1 VFDAEDILD
10 TAVRLIARDG
20 ASAATASAVAREIGA
35 PSGSIYHRF
44 PSRDLLVAR
53 LWLRTVSRFQE
64 GFEAALAIPDVE
76 EAADAAATHTP
87 RWCREHIDEACVL
100 VLHRRRDLTT
110 AWPDEL
116 GRELDELGERLG
128 SAIRGFARRR
138 FASANAMVLDH
149 VRFALVDVPYAAVR
163 RYIGDRQAPPAGV
176 DRMILTACR
185 AVLASTPRT

>member
-1 VFDAEDILD
+1 MFDAEDILD

-20 ASAATASAVAREIGA
+20 ASAATASAIAREIGA

-53 LWLRTVSRFQE
+53 LWVRTVARFQE
-64 GFEAALAIPDVE
+64 GFESALAISDVE
-76 EAADAAATHTP
+76 EAADAAATYTP

-116 GRELDELGERLG
+116 GPELDELGERLG
-128 SAIRGFARRR
+128 SAMRGSHAGASPRRTPWCWTTC
-138 FASANAMVLDH
+138 ASRSSTCRTRLCGGTSATG
-149 VRFALVDVPYAAVR
+149 R
-163 RYIGDRQAPPAGV
+163 RPR
-176 DRMILTACR
+176 R
-185 AVLASTPRT
+185 AWTG

>member
-20 ASAATASAVAREIGA
+20 ASAATASAIAREIGA

-53 LWLRTVSRFQE
+53 LWVRTVARFQE
-64 GFEAALAIPDVE
+64 GFESALAIPDVDA
-76 EAADAAATHTP
+76 AADAAAVHTP
-87 RWCREHIDEACVL
+87 RWCREHLDEACVL

-110 AWPDEL
+110 AWPDAL
-116 GRELDELGERLG
+116 GPELDALGEQLG
-128 SAIRGFARRR
+128 SVMRGFARRR
-138 FASANAMVLDH
+138 FGSANAMVLDH

-163 RYIGDRQAPPAGV
+163 RHLADRQPPRPAW
-176 DRMILTACR
+176 TA
-185 AVLASTPRT
+185 